1 MKETRLKKLEWI
13 LGLAAAVL
21 FALGVVFKYILW
33 PGAGILGLLGVFTL
47 ILFYLP
53 VHYIRHRRKAKSL
66 AESIYL
72 ILKLLTWSFLALGG
86 IMLFQHWVGGST
98 VLMMGKIFLL
108 GLAGMHLWMGIK
120 KIPKASS
127 LVSDLVAIVFLFALV
142 YIVQHPR
149 SSKFSLNNQQ
159 MMLDYYQAQV
169 SGIKSANKIL
179 YQSIDSSS
187 VSLTGVE
194 QLQSSSREFHR
205 EFDSIMW
212 AFVQYCNAED
222 SETLPITELRLNP
235 MELNSGFEGEDF
247 FFLKGNS
254 KLLVEVLSIY
264 SDKVESLK
272 KEYHLSGG
280 LIGSGLER
288 DYFINPYGDTIA
300 WEYVMFLNK
309 TAASIME
316 SLFHIKQMAMR
327 TENAVLNGLL
337 AKDGQSMEMDFLQE
351 LAARE
356 SDRAMKEKEDEIM
369 RIRQGQALQALQLEQ
384 SQATLRSR
392 NLTIISAFS
401 GIALVLILLIISTRA
416 YLRKQKD
423 NRLLKLHRDEIKAR
437 NGEITSS
444 IEYARRLQASI
455 LPSPGLL
462 RTRIKDHFVLFMPKQ
477 SVSGDFYWWT
487 QIEDNV
493 VITAA
498 DCTGHG
504 VPGAF
509 MSMLGV
515 SMLREIVSKEYI
527 SHPGVIL
534 RRLRKEV
541 IYALKQTGEMGEQKD
556 GMDMALVS
564 INVETLECQYAGAN
578 NPLYLLRE
586 GELTEYKPDRMPIS
600 IHQDLSKFHT
610 HDIQLLRG
618 DRLFMFSDGYADQFG
633 GPMGKK
639 FKYMALR
646 QVITESSSLPMEDQ
660 KKELENTITEWMS
673 DCEQIDDILILGL
686 EI

>member
-1 MKETRLKKLEWI
+1 
-13 LGLAAAVL
+13 
-21 FALGVVFKYILW
+21 
-33 PGAGILGLLGVFTL
+33 
-47 ILFYLP
+47 
-53 VHYIRHRRKAKSL
+53 
-66 AESIYL
+66 
-72 ILKLLTWSFLALGG
+72 
-86 IMLFQHWVGGST
+86 
-98 VLMMGKIFLL
+98 
-108 GLAGMHLWMGIK
+108 
-120 KIPKASS
+120 
-127 LVSDLVAIVFLFALV
+127 
-142 YIVQHPR
+142 
-149 SSKFSLNNQQ
+149 
-159 MMLDYYQAQV
+159 
-169 SGIKSANKIL
+169 
-179 YQSIDSSS
+179 
-187 VSLTGVE
+187 
-194 QLQSSSREFHR
+194 
-205 EFDSIMW
+205 
-212 AFVQYCNAED
+212 
-222 SETLPITELRLNP
+222 
-235 MELNSGFEGEDF
+235 
-247 FFLKGNS
+247 
-254 KLLVEVLSIY
+254 
-264 SDKVESLK
+264 
-272 KEYHLSGG
+272 
-280 LIGSGLER
+280 
-288 DYFINPYGDTIA
+288 
-300 WEYVMFLNK
+300 
-309 TAASIME
+309 
-316 SLFHIKQMAMR
+316 
-327 TENAVLNGLL
+327 
-337 AKDGQSMEMDFLQE
+337 
-351 LAARE
+351 
-356 SDRAMKEKEDEIM
+356 
-369 RIRQGQALQALQLEQ
+369 
-384 SQATLRSR
+384 
-392 NLTIISAFS
+392 
-401 GIALVLILLIISTRA
+401 
-416 YLRKQKD
+416 
-423 NRLLKLHRDEIKAR
+423 LLKLHRDEIKAR